1 MVEFIAEFG
10 DGGVPVS
17 GDGRLDAPSF
27 HRNCPAVTDE
37 LRKILAGR
45 TGDVLEIA
53 SGTGQHIVEFAR
65 AMPDITWW
73 PSDHIPRHLDSIEG
87 WRRGVNRAN
96 LRASLLL
103 DAAAP
108 DWPLG
113 GSGAPPASGLTAI
126 VCLNMLH
133 IAPWPVALGLLRGAA
148 RHLAGDGV
156 LAVYGPF
163 KIDGTMTADSTNM
176 AATVSSAGFEK
187 PATASSGETRPS
199 AATPTLSP
207 RPTTSTRM
215 VSVTKS
221 TRAAASSN
229 RTRVI
234 SITGIPWEP
243 AQFSSKPS
251 GLEFASTVR

>member
-87 WRRGVNRAN
+87 WRRGANRAN

-133 IAPWPVALGLLRGAA
+133 IAPWPVVLGLLRGAA

-156 LAVYGPF
+156 LVVYGPF
-163 KIDGTMTADSTNM
+163 KIDGTMTADSNTRFD
-176 AATVSSAGFEK
+176 AALRNANPEWGVRDTAELRPAAADQGLTLQRIVEMPSNNVIVIFEK
-187 PATASSGETRPS
+187 
-199 AATPTLSP
+199 
-207 RPTTSTRM
+207 
-215 VSVTKS
+215 SV
-221 TRAAASSN
+221 
-229 RTRVI
+229 
-234 SITGIPWEP
+234 
-243 AQFSSKPS
+243 
-251 GLEFASTVR
+251 